1 MQTTMQIT
9 FKHAT
14 NVGVLQSTG
23 ELIDKGTFQYALHN
37 FQGYYD
43 AIELST
49 GLAVASIPAET
60 KLADGM
66 SPREYLLKQ
75 IEKKTITEKVL
86 ESGKALL
93 KACNIDYP
101 VNKPF
106 KVG

>member
-1 MQTTMQIT
+1 MQIT

-23 ELIDKGTFQYALHN
+23 ELIDKGTFQYALHH

-60 KLADGM
+60 RLADGIP
-66 SPREYLLKQ
+66 PRDYLLQQ
-75 IEKKTITEKVL
+75 IEKKMITEKVL

-93 KACNIDYP
+93 KACSIDFP
-101 VNKPF
+101 VNEPF
-106 KVG
+106 KTKTK